1 LYFVTGIHYEDKHK
15 KEGRSLKV
23 VDGKEAYMEAVGSI
37 VLHLHSGLMLHLNN
51 VLYVLSLKR
60 NLISV

>member
-1 LYFVTGIHYEDKHK
+1 
-15 KEGRSLKV
+15 
-23 VDGKEAYMEAVGSI
+23 MEAVGSI
-37 VLHLHSGLMLHLNN
+37 VLHLHSGLKLHLNN